1 MKVFIIVLLSM
12 IFLPIMAS
20 CSSAPNH
27 PSLELKSLPP
37 LIPIRDLF
45 LNTDNE
51 WGFVISPDGKNI
63 TWLGGSFWKRGIVMR
78 FKNLETNKVV
88 EFDGHNKREV
98 GNYLWSGNS
107 KNIIFSQDDNGNEDF
122 GIFYVNINNPKK
134 IINIAYKKNVRA
146 YIHSVP
152 NLKPNVLLYVSNAR
166 KKSVFDL
173 YEYDFLSQTS
183 TLVAKNPGDV
193 IRWLSDENGKVRAVV
208 TSTKDAEKSLYHYS
222 NHKRDSEPVFS
233 WGLEDHVEFLAF
245 TEDRSSAWFHSN
257 INRDKIGLVKI
268 DLSSG
273 QEQVI
278 YASNKVDLSKTYISK
293 VNYQPLHS
301 LSYPDYPQNHF
312 FNKKIESTLSSLK
325 KNKQA
330 IHLLSSDSVENQWVI
345 QTESDK
351 ERKVYLLNKKENT
364 LSLLAQDPVSKE
376 HAQAL
381 ASKQPFSF
389 TSSDGLIINGYLT
402 LPKGV
407 PSKDLPTV
415 LFVHGGP
422 WHRDYWEPVSRVQF
436 FANRGYAVLQVNY
449 RGSVGYGRK
458 YLQAA
463 KKEFAGKMHSDLIE
477 ATQWAVQEG
486 YSDPSKIAI
495 YGRSYGGYATLVG
508 LTFTPEVF
516 QCGVDI
522 VGPSN
527 LVSLIE
533 SAPGYAKLGMK
544 LWHDYAGDPNNPKDV
559 EHMKSRSPLFFVD
572 NITKPLL
579 IFQGKHDSRV
589 KEIES
594 TQMVNAL
601 RKANKA
607 VEYTLFENEGH
618 KINHWKN
625 VLTLHRKTEK
635 FLHQCLGGRDRGFD
649 YYEIGQWIPFF

>member
-1 MKVFIIVLLSM
+1 MKTLLISLLS
-12 IFLPIMAS
+12 ISVLSFIAS

-27 PSLELKSLPP
+27 PALELKGLPP
-37 LIPIRDLF
+37 AIPIRDLF

-51 WGFVISPDGKNI
+51 WNFVISPDGKKLA
-63 TWLGGSFWKRGIVMR
+63 WLGGSFWKRGIVMR
-78 FKNLETNKVV
+78 FKDLDTNKVI
-88 EFDGHNKREV
+88 EFSGHNKREV

-107 KNIIFSQDDNGNEDF
+107 ENIIFSQDDNGNEDF
-122 GIFYVNINNPKK
+122 GIFYVNINKPKE
-134 IINIAYKKNVRA
+134 IVNIAYQKNVRA
-146 YIHSVP
+146 YIHSIP
-152 NLKPNVLLYVSNAR
+152 NRKTNSLLYVSNGR
-166 KKSVFDL
+166 IKSVFDL
-173 YEYDFLSQTS
+173 YEYHFDSRSS
-183 TLVAKNPGDV
+183 TLIAKNPGG
-193 IRWLSDENGKVRAVV
+193 ITNWLSDENGKVRAVI
-208 TSTKDAEKSLYHYS
+208 TSTEDAERSFYLYDNNKKS
-222 NHKRDSEPVFS
+222 DQPVFS

-245 TEDRSSAWFHSN
+245 TKDHSSAWFHSN
-257 INRDKIGLVKI
+257 INRDKISLVKV
-268 DLSSG
+268 DLNSG

-278 YASNKVDLSKTYISK
+278 YSSNKVDLSKTYISK
-293 VNYQPLHS
+293 INHQPLYS
-301 LSYPDYPQNHF
+301 LSYPDYPLNHF
-312 FNKKIESTLSSLK
+312 FNKTIETTLDPIK
-325 KNKQA
+325 HNKQA
-330 IHLLSSDSVENQWVI
+330 VHFLSTDSSENQWII

-351 ERKVYLLNKKENT
+351 ERKVYLLNKQKNT
-364 LSLLAQDPVSKE
+364 LNLLTQDPLSKV
-376 HAQAL
+376 HVNAL

-389 TSSDGLIINGYLT
+389 TSSDGLIINGYIT

-407 PSKDLPTV
+407 PPKNLPTV

-458 YLQAA
+458 HLQAA
-463 KKEFAGKMHSDLIE
+463 KKEFAGKMHTDLIE
-477 ATQWAVQEG
+477 ATEWAIQQG
-486 YSDPSKIAI
+486 YSDPSKLGI
-495 YGRSYGGYATLVG
+495 YGRSYGGYSTLVG
-508 LTFTPEVF
+508 LTFTPDTF
-516 QCGVDI
+516 QCGIDI

-533 SAPGYAKLGMK
+533 SAPEYSKLGMK
-544 LWHDYAGDPNNPKDV
+544 LWHDYAGDPTVPEDV

-601 RKANKA
+601 RNANKT

-618 KINHWKN
+618 RINHWKN

-649 YYEIGQWIPFF
+649 YYEIGKWIPFF